1 MKVLITVWNGRVSPV
16 FDVAKEAVLLEVHNG
31 CITSEKNL
39 AMTCETNM
47 ERVEFVLDL
56 QIDAV
61 ICGAVSRSVEM
72 SLIEKGVKVHSFI
85 SGEIREV
92 IRGLIEN
99 SLSGLKFAMP
109 GCGRIRR
116 VKTYMKKR

>member
-39 AMTCETNM
+39 AMICETNM

-56 QIDAV
+56 RIDAV

-72 SLIEKGVKVHSFI
+72 SLIEKGVTVHSFV

-92 IRGLIEN
+92 ICGFIEN

-109 GCGRIRR
+109 GCGQGRR